1 MIVPKFLVDSGARA
15 SWDSYL
21 LSAIAMASSSVFLS
35 VTGSLEFFPRHSEPL
50 FASFLCSLFLQPLM
64 IFLVHIAG
72 SLMIFLVHIA
82 GSFPAP
88 QKASRTLQ
96 GAGSVYPL
104 CTFGYINAVHV
115 SAGLKVTTWLTV
127 MAYTCSP
134 GSQEGTARR
143 S

>member
-21 LSAIAMASSSVFLS
+21 LSAIAVASSSVFLS
-35 VTGSLEFFPRHSEPL
+35 VTGSLKFFFPRHSEPL

-64 IFLVHIAG
+64 FFLVH
-72 SLMIFLVHIA
+72 VA